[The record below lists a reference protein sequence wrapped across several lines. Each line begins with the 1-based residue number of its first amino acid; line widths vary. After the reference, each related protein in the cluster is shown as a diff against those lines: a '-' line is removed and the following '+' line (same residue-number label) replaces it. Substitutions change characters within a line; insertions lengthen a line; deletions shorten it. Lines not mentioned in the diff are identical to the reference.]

1 MTSEENR
8 EKTIQM
14 LTETEE
20 AIGRLYEAYS
30 KALPEHEEFWFGLVM
45 EEADH
50 SNLVHSLLNKVRKG
64 SASFVAD
71 TKLADEVKDVREFLK
86 KEQER
91 AKRENMSFIDALNTA
106 LNIEK
111 SLIKQDFYLLFTNP
125 TQDVSS
131 TLHQLRRDVENHI
144 KFLQRELDIQEK
156 RR

>member
-1 MTSEENR
+1 MTSEEDR
-8 EKTIQM
+8 ENTIQM

-30 KALPEHEEFWFGLVM
+30 RTLPEHEEFWFGLVM

-71 TKLADEVKDVREFLK
+71 AKMADEVKDIREFLK

-111 SLIKQDFYLLFTNP
+111 SLIKQDFYRLFTN
-125 TQDVSS
+125 TSLDVSEV
-131 TLHQLRRDVENHI
+131 LQHI
-144 KFLQRELDIQEK
+144 QHDAESHIEFLQRELDEQEE